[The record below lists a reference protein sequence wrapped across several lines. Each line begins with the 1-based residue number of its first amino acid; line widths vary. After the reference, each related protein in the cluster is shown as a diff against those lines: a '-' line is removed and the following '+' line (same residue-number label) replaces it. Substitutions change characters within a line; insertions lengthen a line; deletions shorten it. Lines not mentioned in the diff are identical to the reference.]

1 MPTCNALNQNAL
13 PSQHLEITES
23 PWRRTQKWLSSH
35 KAAALGSHA
44 VCSPEDLKALYK
56 HGRATRTLLEL
67 LFSSFRWWVD

>member
-23 PWRRTQKWLSSH
+23 PWRQTQKWLSSH

-44 VCSPEDLKALYK
+44 VCSPEDLKAL
-56 HGRATRTLLEL
+56 
-67 LFSSFRWWVD
+67 